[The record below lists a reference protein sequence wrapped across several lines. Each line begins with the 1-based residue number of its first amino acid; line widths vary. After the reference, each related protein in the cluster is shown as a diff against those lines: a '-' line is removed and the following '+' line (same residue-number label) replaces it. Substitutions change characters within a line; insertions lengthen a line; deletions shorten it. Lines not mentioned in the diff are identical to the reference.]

1 VSATRHLR
9 RRRAHLAAVVAGLA
23 FCAPAATA
31 MAQPS
36 DVGTAIPAGH
46 SSVLVRSPQAPAPV
60 VTPSPDARDAA
71 IAATSATPAVR
82 PDPRSPDARDAA
94 LTASAATPAVRPDP
108 RSPDARDAADPVRGL
123 RGAPVPAASSVVVRE
138 DSDTTLPLA
147 LAGAALAFALLAAA
161 GVGFTARSRRQPV
174 SVGH

>member
-9 RRRAHLAAVVAGLA
+9 RRRAHLAAVVTGLA

-31 MAQPS
+31 MAQPA
-36 DVGTAIPAGH
+36 DMGNAIPAGH
-46 SSVLVRSPQAPAPV
+46 SAPVV

-71 IAATSATPAVR
+71 LAATSATPAVR

-94 LTASAATPAVRPDP
+94 VAAKAATPAVRPDP
-108 RSPDARDAADPVRGL
+108 RSPDARDAADPARGL